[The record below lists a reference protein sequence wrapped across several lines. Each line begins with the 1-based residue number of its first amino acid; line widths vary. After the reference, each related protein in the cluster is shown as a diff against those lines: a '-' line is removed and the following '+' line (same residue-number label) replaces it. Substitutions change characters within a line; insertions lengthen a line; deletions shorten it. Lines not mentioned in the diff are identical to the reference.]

1 VFATRQQLMNIPAIE
16 IVAIGNELLLGE
28 TVEANSAW
36 IARRLAEEGIV
47 VSQVSVVGDDG
58 HAIRRA
64 LAAALQRTGTI
75 ICTGGL
81 GPTADDLTRHAV
93 AALFGRKIEIDEGWV
108 DTLRERYRHRGL
120 DMPEINRV
128 QAELP
133 EGARLLPNAR
143 GTAPGI
149 VLDDA
154 SLGTVILLPGVP
166 SEMRGLMQDHVV
178 GLLRARLL
186 PTAVISSRILRTVG
200 LSEATLA
207 ERTAD
212 IAAATGPVTLA
223 FLPQVAGVDLR
234 LTARISQDPTDP
246 NAAALDELARR
257 LTERVGDSV
266 FGEGTADLA
275 AVVGTLLRDRGL
287 TVSLAESCTGGLLA
301 KRLTDESGASEYLK
315 AAFVTYANA
324 AKRDLIGVQPET
336 LAMHGAV
343 SEQCAREMAAG
354 ARLAARAGVGVAVT
368 GIAGP
373 GGGSPDKPVGTVW
386 IGVAFPGSIHTQKHV
401 FPGDRS
407 EIRERSAQAALDL
420 LRRLL
425 LAQGLND

>member
-1 VFATRQQLMNIPAIE
+1 MNTPGIE
-16 IVAIGNELLLGE
+16 TVAIGNELLLGE
-28 TVEANSAW
+28 TVESNSAW
-36 IARRLAEEGIV
+36 IAQRLAAEGIAV
-47 VSQVSVVGDDG
+47 CQISVVGDDVQ
-58 HAIRRA
+58 AIRRV
-64 LAAALQRTGTI
+64 LAAALQRTGTV

-81 GPTADDLTRHAV
+81 GPTTDDVTRQAV
-93 AALFGRKIEIDEGWV
+93 AVLFNRNIEIDEGWV

-128 QAELP
+128 QGERP
-133 EGARLLPNAR
+133 QGARLLPNAR

-149 VLDDA
+149 ALDDD

-178 GLLRARLL
+178 ELLRARLL
-186 PTAVISSRILRTVG
+186 PTSFISSRILRTVG
-200 LSEATLA
+200 LTEATLA

-212 IAAATGPVTLA
+212 IAAATGPVALA
-223 FLPQVAGVDLR
+223 FLPHITGVDLR
-234 LTARISQDPTDP
+234 LTARLGQEPTDP
-246 NAAALDELARR
+246 NAAAMDELARR
-257 LTERVGDSV
+257 LTERLGDSV

-275 AVVGTLLRDRGL
+275 AVVGTMLRDRGL

-301 KRLTDESGASEYLK
+301 KRLTDESGASEYMN

-354 ARLAARAGVGVAVT
+354 ARIAARASVGVAVT

-373 GGGSPDKPVGTVW
+373 GGGSADKPVGTVW
-386 IGVAFPGSIHTQKHV
+386 IGVALPGSTHAQKFV
-401 FPGDRS
+401 FAGDRS

-425 LAQGLND
+425 LAHGSND

>member
-1 VFATRQQLMNIPAIE
+1 MTAPVIE
-16 IVAIGNELLLGE
+16 TVAIGNELLLGE
-28 TVEANSAW
+28 TVESNSAW
-36 IARRLAEEGIV
+36 IARLLAAEGIA
-47 VSQVSVVGDDG
+47 VSQVSVVGDDV
-58 HAIRRA
+58 HAIRRVV
-64 LAAALQRTGTI
+64 AAALQRTPTV

-93 AALFGRKIEIDEGWV
+93 AGLFRRKIVIDESWV
-108 DTLRERYRHRGL
+108 DTLRERYRQRGV

-128 QAELP
+128 QGERP

-143 GTAPGI
+143 GTAPGL
-149 VLDDA
+149 VLNDE

-178 GLLRARLL
+178 DLLRDRLL
-186 PTAVISSRILRTVG
+186 PTSSIFSRILRTVG
-200 LSEATLA
+200 ITEAALA

-212 IAAATGPVTLA
+212 IAAATGPVSLA
-223 FLPQVAGVDLR
+223 FLPHVTGVDLR
-234 LTARISQDPTDP
+234 LTARITREPTDP
-246 NAAALDELARR
+246 IAAALEELTRR
-257 LTERVGDSV
+257 LTERLGDTV

-275 AVVGTLLRDRGL
+275 AVVGTMLRDRGL

-301 KRLTDESGASEYLK
+301 KRLTDESGASDYMN

-324 AKRDLIGVQPET
+324 AKRDLVGVQPET

-343 SEQCAREMAAG
+343 SGQCAREMAAG
-354 ARLAARAGVGVAVT
+354 ARVAARASVGVAVT

-373 GGGSPDKPVGTVW
+373 GGGSVDKPVGTVW
-386 IGVAFPGSIHTQKHV
+386 IGVALPGSTHAQKFV

-425 LAQGLND
+425 LAHGS

>member
-1 VFATRQQLMNIPAIE
+1 MNTPALE
-16 IVAIGNELLLGE
+16 TVAIGNELLLGE
-28 TVEANSAW
+28 TVESNSAW
-36 IARRLAEEGIV
+36 IAQRLAAEGIA

-58 HAIRRA
+58 HAIRRV
-64 LAAALQRTGTI
+64 LSAALRRTGTV

-81 GPTADDLTRHAV
+81 GPTTDDLTRHAV
-93 AALFGRKIEIDEGWV
+93 AALFGRKIAIDEGWI

-128 QAELP
+128 QGELP

-149 VLDDA
+149 VLDDD

-178 GLLRARLL
+178 DLLRARLR
-186 PTAVISSRILRTVG
+186 PTSVIASRILRTVG
-200 LSEATLA
+200 LTEATLA

-212 IAAATGPVTLA
+212 ISAATGPVSLA
-223 FLPQVAGVDLR
+223 FLPHVTGVDLR
-234 LTARISQDPTDP
+234 LTARVGQEPTDP
-246 NAAALDELARR
+246 HAAALDDLARR
-257 LTERVGDSV
+257 LAERLGDSV

-301 KRLTDESGASEYLK
+301 KRLTDESGASEYMK

-354 ARLAARAGVGVAVT
+354 ARATARASVGVAVT

-373 GGGSPDKPVGTVW
+373 GGGSADKPVGTVW
-386 IGVAFPGSIHTQKHV
+386 IGAALPGSTHAQKFV
-401 FPGDRS
+401 FAGDRS

-425 LAQGLND
+425 LAQGS